1 MNIKEFIENVKD
13 FLNLNK
19 FDKVGKKKSVKRL
32 LEKLKAKKDLLN
44 KVPKKKL
51 SKKEK
56 KELKEE
62 LVIISLHIKK
72 GENILDE
79 LNSKDK

>member
-1 MNIKEFIENVKD
+1 MKIKNFIESVKT
-13 FLNLNK
+13 FLNLDE

-32 LEKLKAKKDLLN
+32 LEKLKAKKELLN

-51 SKKEK
+51 CKKDLK
-56 KELKEE
+56 ALKEE
-62 LVIISLHIKK
+62 LVIVSLHIKK

-79 LNSKDK
+79 LN

>member
-1 MNIKEFIENVKD
+1 VNIKKFVENVKT
-13 FLNLNK
+13 FLNLDG

-32 LEKLKAKKDLLN
+32 LEKLKAKKELLD

-62 LVIISLHIKK
+62 LVIVSLHIKK
-72 GENILDE
+72 GKNILDE
-79 LNSKDK
+79 LN